1 MQWEIL
7 GVSGA
12 GGHFS
17 ERKGQFRSVQGNSG
31 SARGI
36 SGSTQPLEA
45 YRKFPGA
52 RREFQ
57 GAYDTGNSRS
67 TQKILEP
74 KGSWGE
80 RGLGSHGEVTQCYL
94 FFGRLGPHLAPPT
107 STRLTRPS
115 SRPECRSSSPHAP
128 RLLQIT
134 IRFKKQTWKPL
145 SLSLCRFFFLFP
157 PSKRLSP
164 SCRTWV
170 SLTQFPFVPSQGCS
184 RAPTVPFPSRVSTV
198 YPCSCT
204 CGQKWLP
211 PQKAFQNHKKSK
223 NDTHTH
229 RRRKDT
235 RGSGSF
241 AFFFLFSF
249 FGQFPLSLSVSWIS
263 WCGAVVQAS
272 LPNLHSSR
280 ATTSVQTE

>member
-1 MQWEIL
+1 MIRGPSGTMRQNSGSKQRNSGASGGHSGMQWEIL

-94 FFGRLGPHLAPPT
+94 FFWRLGPHLAPPT

-145 SLSLCRFFFLFP
+145 SLSLSFFL
-157 PSKRLSP
+157 SASP
-164 SCRTWV
+164 
-170 SLTQFPFVPSQGCS
+170 F
-184 RAPTVPFPSRVSTV
+184 
-198 YPCSCT
+198 
-204 CGQKWLP
+204 
-211 PQKAFQNHKKSK
+211 
-223 NDTHTH
+223 
-229 RRRKDT
+229 
-235 RGSGSF
+235 
-241 AFFFLFSF
+241 
-249 FGQFPLSLSVSWIS
+249 
-263 WCGAVVQAS
+263 QAS
-272 LPNLHSSR
+272 LPKLQNMG
-280 ATTSVQTE
+280 